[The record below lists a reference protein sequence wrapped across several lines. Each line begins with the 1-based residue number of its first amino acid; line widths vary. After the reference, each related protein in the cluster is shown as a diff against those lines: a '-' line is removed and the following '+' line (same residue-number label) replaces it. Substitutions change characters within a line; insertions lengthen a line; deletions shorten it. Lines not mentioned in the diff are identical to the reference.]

1 MKKKE
6 KVLNKAFEKQIL
18 CEPRVKKN
26 VPELF
31 MTMKVNYIV
40 SRISSLSGRSL
51 ELPQGEEK
59 TWQLRE
65 LFGNQL

>member
-1 MKKKE
+1 MEKKE

-31 MTMKVNYIV
+31 MTMKVNYI
-40 SRISSLSGRSL
+40 ISSLSGRSL

-59 TWQLRE
+59 IWQLR
-65 LFGNQL
+65 

>member
-1 MKKKE
+1 MEKKE
-6 KVLNKAFEKQIL
+6 KVLNKAFEKQIS
-18 CEPRVKKN
+18 CELRVKKN

-31 MTMKVNYIV
+31 MTTKVNYIV

-59 TWQLRE
+59 IRQLRE